1 MEQHESYLKSMKNTA
16 EYKSLLDY
24 TGFSAKFV
32 KINSYIRVPS
42 PKSYGSV
49 GKDDVKVKDF
59 VNSLNAFIDGA
70 PKSGSSI
77 RVYRGTG
84 DYEIPIQNGKFVMK
98 GFAGTS
104 LLPETAAEF
113 SQTTSCCLY
122 ELELP
127 AGTPFLYLKSIS
139 KVPEEEEILIPSNTE
154 FAFMGKKKIT
164 IGGKAYNVFVGKYL
178 GFHGFDQ
185 MDFSSR
191 SKIDDMTRLYI
202 QNRYNIN
209 KNQTEGIVKLF
220 SKDPVK
226 IAKAR
231 ADGEARWLKESEII
245 ANSYGLAAEQVR
257 SVVGGKRRRATKKK
271 RSNRSASKS

>member
-1 MEQHESYLKSMKNTA
+1 MKNTA

-42 PKSYGSV
+42 PKSYSSV
-49 GKDDVKVKDF
+49 GKDDIKVKDF
-59 VNSLNAFIDGA
+59 VDSLNAFISAA

-104 LLPETAAEF
+104 LRPETAAEF
-113 SQTTSCCLY
+113 SQSTDCCLY

-139 KVPEEEEILIPSNTE
+139 RVPEEEEILIPSNTE
-154 FAFMGKKKIT
+154 FAFVGKKKIT
-164 IGGKAYNVFVGKYL
+164 IGGNSYNVFVGKYL
-178 GFHGFDQ
+178 GFYGFDQ

-209 KNQTEGIVKLF
+209 KNQTESVVRIF
-220 SKDPVK
+220 NKDPVK

-231 ADGEARWLKESEII
+231 TDGEARWLKESEAI
-245 ANSYGLAAEQVR
+245 ANSYGLAPEQVR
-257 SVVGGKRRRATKKK
+257 GVVGGKKRRATKKK
-271 RSNRSASKS
+271 RANRSTSKS

>member
-1 MEQHESYLKSMKNTA
+1 MEQHDSYLKSMKATP

-42 PKSYGSV
+42 PKSYASV
-49 GKDDVKVKDF
+49 GKDDMKVKEF
-59 VNSLNAFIDGA
+59 VDSLNAFINTA
-70 PKSGSSI
+70 PKSGSPI
-77 RVYRGTG
+77 KVYRGTG
-84 DYEIPIQNGKFVMK
+84 DYQAPIENGKFVMK

-104 LLPETAAEF
+104 LRPETASEF
-113 SQTTSCCLY
+113 SQSADCCLY

-139 KVPEEEEILIPSNTE
+139 KVPEEEEILLPSNTE
-154 FAFMGKKKIT
+154 FTFVGKKKMT
-164 IGGKAYNVFVGKYL
+164 IGGKSYKVFVGKYL

-209 KNQTEGIVKLF
+209 KNQTENVVKIF
-220 SKDPVK
+220 NKDPVK

-231 ADGEARWLKESEII
+231 TDGDARWLKESETI
-245 ANSYGLAAEQVR
+245 ANSYGLAVEQVR
-257 SVVGGKRRRATKKK
+257 GVVGGKRRNTRKRATKRKFA
-271 RSNRSASKS
+271 NL

>member
-1 MEQHESYLKSMKNTA
+1 MEQHDSYLKSMKATP

-24 TGFSAKFV
+24 TGVSAKFV

-42 PKSYGSV
+42 PKSYASV
-49 GKDDVKVKDF
+49 GKDDMKVKEF
-59 VNSLNAFIDGA
+59 VDSLNAFINAA
-70 PKSGSSI
+70 PKSATPI
-77 RVYRGTG
+77 KVYRGTG
-84 DYEIPIQNGKFVMK
+84 DYEAPVKDGKFVMK

-104 LLPETAAEF
+104 LRSETASEF
-113 SQTTSCCLY
+113 SQSADCCLY

-139 KVPEEEEILIPSNTE
+139 KVPEEEEVLLPSNTE
-154 FAFMGKKKIT
+154 FTFVGKKKMT
-164 IGGKAYNVFVGKYL
+164 IGGKSYKVFVGKYL

-271 RSNRSASKS
+271 RVNRSASKS